1 MIKIIF
7 LLVII
12 NFLIS
17 RLLIILFKKLSAI
30 YIENSQILAPT
41 ISKEH
46 YEAYLKIYENPKC
59 LENMSLFHIPLYNL
73 HSCHTVY
80 MAIIDANKKLN
91 K

>member
-1 MIKIIF
+1 MVILY
-7 LLVII
+7 LLII

-17 RLLIILFKKLSAI
+17 RLLIILLKKLSAI
-30 YIENSQILAPT
+30 YIQNSQILAPT

-46 YEAYLKIYENPKC
+46 YDAYLKIYINPKC

-73 HSCHTVY
+73 YSCHTVY
-80 MAIIDANKKLN
+80 MAIIDANNKLN